1 MPSRPRHAGAAAL
14 TMVCLLLAACAAPQA
29 TATPDATVASGEP
42 TALATPEPSS
52 TLTSIE
58 PTPSAA
64 TSASAAP
71 SDPSATVSPEPAND
85 PDDGVAT
92 DPSLPEPSAEPGSE
106 VATAPITLTSWGVA
120 DSAFEAAAVIDGVV
134 DEGTCTMTLTRRNVT
149 RAVSGPSARS
159 ATSSNCAQGLSIPLE
174 DLTSGGW
181 SLAVRFASD
190 SATGVT
196 ATQEVRVP

>member
-1 MPSRPRHAGAAAL
+1 M
-14 TMVCLLLAACAAPQA
+14 
-29 TATPDATVASGEP
+29 P
-42 TALATPEPSS
+42 TALATPEPSA
-52 TLTSIE
+52 TPAGVT
-58 PTPSAA
+58 PTPSA
-64 TSASAAP
+64 TPDTSAAP

-106 VATAPITLTSWGVA
+106 VATAPMTLTSWGTT

-134 DEGTCTMTLTRRNVT
+134 DEGTCTMTLTRRDVT

-159 ATSSNCAQGLSIPLE
+159 ATSSSCAQGLSIPLE

-190 SATGVT
+190 SITGVT